1 MVYLQQE
8 KELSYKTIKV
18 YTAAV
23 RFWVVTNGGPDP
35 SRTAGGAMDPIYRI
49 LLRGIQR
56 VAIGKKGHLVNQ

>member
-23 RFWVVTNGGPDP
+23 RFWIVTNGGPDP
-35 SRTAGGAMDPIYRI
+35 VRTAGGAMDPIYRI
-49 LLRGIQR
+49 LLEVFNTLQSEKR
-56 VAIGKKGHLVNQ
+56 GHLVNH